1 MQTFLNVCPEIITD
15 TYGHEQFYIFF
26 FLMPIHQLTTLIL
39 REFDFKLPGISLS
52 TS

>member
-1 MQTFLNVCPEIITD
+1 MQTFLNFWPEIIID

-26 FLMPIHQLTTLIL
+26 LIPIHQLTTLIL
-39 REFDFKLPGISLS
+39 REFDFKLPGISLG